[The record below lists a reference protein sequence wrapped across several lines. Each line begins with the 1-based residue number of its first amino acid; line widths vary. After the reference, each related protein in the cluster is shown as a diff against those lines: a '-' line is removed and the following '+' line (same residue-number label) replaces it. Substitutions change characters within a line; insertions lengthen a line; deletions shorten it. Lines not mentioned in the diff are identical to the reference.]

1 MGKPDPPQPQDPK
14 QTAAAQ
20 TATNIGTAIANQQML
35 NTNQVTPY
43 GNLSFDQSGTY
54 EYTDPLNGKTHE
66 IPQYTATQTLSP
78 EQQAI
83 LEQNQRGS
91 LNLATLGANQSGRL
105 DDLLSRPINT
115 DALPARGDASSIRG
129 LDLDR
134 VGSGP
139 NLKATFGD
147 AGPVTREIADAGSVR
162 KSYGTDFS
170 EDRQR
175 VEDALFERLNPQLDR
190 DRDRL
195 ESRLA
200 SQGIRMGSEAYNS
213 AMDDLGRNTNDAR
226 LTAVLGAGQEH
237 SRLSDMEARRA
248 GFENAAQGQAF
259 GQNAE
264 AARFANGAQA
274 QAFGQEAARADFSN
288 NAEQI
293 MHANEV
299 QGIAMGNAAATQ
311 EANSDVTRF
320 DAANTSRNLAM
331 QEDLTLRNQPINEII
346 ALMSGSQIRDPSF
359 VTPSTAQ
366 IPTTDYAGIQNAS
379 DVRAQQRYGQELG
392 LWSDIVA
399 GTLGAGASAARGGF

>member
-20 TATNIGTAIANQQML
+20 TATNIGTAIANQQL
-35 NTNQVTPY
+35 HNTNQVTPY
-43 GNLSFDQSGTY
+43 GNLNFDQSGTY

-83 LEQNQRGS
+83 LDQNQRGS
-91 LNLATLGANQSGRL
+91 LNLATLGADQSGRL
-105 DDLLSRPINT
+105 SDLLSRPIST
-115 DALPARGDASSIRG
+115 DDLPARGDASSIRR
-129 LDLDR
+129 LELDR

-147 AGPVTREIADAGSVR
+147 AGPVTGEIADAGSVR
-162 KSYGTDFS
+162 RSYGTDFS

-200 SQGIRMGSEAYNS
+200 SQGIRMGSEAYKS
-213 AMDDLGRNTNDAR
+213 AMGDLNRSTNDAR

-237 SRLSDMEARRA
+237 SRLTDMEARRA

-264 AARFANGAQA
+264 AARFSNSAQA
-274 QAFGQEAARADFSN
+274 QTFGQEAARADFAN
-288 NAEQI
+288 NTAQT
-293 MHANEV
+293 MRGNEV
-299 QGIAMGNAAATQ
+299 QGIAMGNAATAQ
-311 EANSDVTRF
+311 EANADIARF
-320 DAANTSRNLAM
+320 DAANTARNLEL

-346 ALMSGSQIRDPSF
+346 ALMSGSQIRDPNF
-359 VTPSTAQ
+359 ITPSTAQ

-379 DVRAQQRYGQELG
+379 DARAQQRYGQELG
-392 LWSDIVA
+392 LWSDIIS
-399 GTLGAGASAARGGF
+399 GGLGAGAAVARGGF